1 MSQDNRAREL
11 DELLMATWGACAAV
25 EAMCM
30 VVRDPRSTR
39 RERLSAIAVLLKFI
53 RKGTWQ

>member
-1 MSQDNRAREL
+1 MSRDNREREL

-25 EAMCM
+25 EAMCE

-39 RERLSAIAVLLKFI
+39 RERLSAMVVLLKFI
-53 RKGTWQ
+53 RKVT

>member
-1 MSQDNRAREL
+1 MSRGNVAREL
-11 DELLMATWGACAAV
+11 DELLMATRGACAAV
-25 EAMCM
+25 EAMCE

-53 RKGTWQ
+53 RKGT